1 MKETKIT
8 NLLNTIEDQLEMLH
22 QDFTSAQVEKV
33 RFELGHAKGYSEDD
47 KITLHQ
53 LDSKESY
60 FYDQIYFLN
69 EVAVQLKAWGVIK
82 EELEKNKAKNLSRY
96 SFLLDKDQP
105 DYEEK
110 TELIDR
116 ALD

>member
-1 MKETKIT
+1 MKENKIDQ
-8 NLLNTIEDQLEMLH
+8 LLEQIDDQLEMLH
-22 QDFTSAQVEKV
+22 QDFTTAQTEKV
-33 RFELGHAKGYSEDD
+33 QFELDHAKGYTDEE
-47 KITLHQ
+47 KIKLNQ

-69 EVAVQLKAWGVIK
+69 EVLVQLKAWGVVK
-82 EELEKNKAKNLSRY
+82 DELEKSKAKNISGY

-110 TELIDR
+110 AELIDI